1 MRKLLFL
8 PVLVLTLAAAS
19 PTAASGP
26 SASTITVRITSK
38 GFDPASVSIQN
49 GDVVLWTNT
58 DRAAHQVVG
67 DDGSFRSDVLQP
79 GATYSHAF
87 SSAGTFGY
95 HGGINTAFRGTVNVA
110 LSRFVL
116 MFQSKRITTYV
127 HGVRLSGTISS
138 TSSGEDV
145 VIESR
150 PRGTDSF
157 EEVARTS
164 SFSGNWRLTVRPT
177 RTTEYRAVWS
187 NVYSNVHTISV
198 RPFLRLKQTGR
209 GHFWAY
215 AHADGVRY
223 GRVTLQRWIRHR
235 GWRSLRTLRLTR
247 LRTGPN
253 QEWIS
258 FRRFNLRFRRGT
270 ILRLRMSRAQAGPV
284 MYGPALSK
292 PIRV

>member
-26 SASTITVRITSK
+26 SATTVTVRITSK
-38 GFDPASVSIQN
+38 GFDPTSVSIQN
-49 GDVVLWTNT
+49 GDVVQWTNT
-58 DRAAHQVVG
+58 DKAPHQVVA
-67 DDGSFRSDVLQP
+67 DDGSFKSDVLQP

-95 HGGINTAFRGTVNVA
+95 HGGINTAFRGSVNVA
-110 LSRFVL
+110 LTRYVL
-116 MFQSKRITTYV
+116 MSQSRRITTYV
-127 HGVRLSGTISS
+127 HSVRLAGTISS
-138 TSSGEDV
+138 TSSGEAV

-164 SFSGNWRLTVRPT
+164 SFSGHWQMTVRPT
-177 RTTEYRAVWS
+177 RTTEFRAVWN
-187 NVYSNVHTISV
+187 NVYSNVHTIYV

-209 GHFWAY
+209 GHLTAY

-258 FRRFNLRFRRGT
+258 FRRFDLRFRRGT
-270 ILRLRMSRAQAGPV
+270 ILRLRMSRAQAGSV
-284 MYGPALSK
+284 MYGPAVSK
-292 PIRV
+292 PVRV